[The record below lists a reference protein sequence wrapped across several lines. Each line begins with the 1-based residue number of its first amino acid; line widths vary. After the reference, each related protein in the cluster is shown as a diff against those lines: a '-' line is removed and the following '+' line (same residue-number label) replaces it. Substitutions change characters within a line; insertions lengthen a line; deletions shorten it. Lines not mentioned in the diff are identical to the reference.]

1 MRIYVKMLAMILP
14 LWMALLL
21 SVAAPAAHAA
31 EQAGP
36 LRVCATL
43 PDLGSLARE
52 VGGDQVTVTVFAK
65 GLENPHFVEAKPSF
79 VKALSRA
86 DLFVQGGLELE
97 AAWAPV
103 LLQNARNGRVL
114 PGNPGYLDASTVI
127 APLEVPTGTIDRS
140 MGDVHPEGNPHYL
153 LDPMNGL
160 KVARLIRDRLTELRP
175 ANRSYFHERY
185 ETFRRKTTGAM
196 VGEKLAAK
204 YELEKLA
211 LLYEQGRLG
220 AFLKER
226 KDDALLG
233 GWLGK
238 MLPYYGTSVVA
249 DHNMWPYFAR
259 RFGISVKGFL
269 EPKPGVSPTTSHLG
283 SLVAGMRSEGIRIV
297 IATPYF
303 DAKALKFVADK
314 GGARI
319 VNLAHQ
325 AGARQGADD
334 YLGVVDYNVRAL
346 AAALAGAR

>member
-1 MRIYVKMLAMILP
+1 MRMHMRMLGMVLP
-14 LWMALLL
+14 LWMAVL
-21 SVAAPAAHAA
+21 SGVATPSAHAA
-31 EQAGP
+31 EQGKP

-65 GLENPHFVEAKPSF
+65 GMENPHFVEAKPSF
-79 VKALSRA
+79 VKALSKA

-103 LLQNARNGRVL
+103 LLLNARNGKVQ
-114 PGNPGYLDASTVI
+114 PGNAGYVDASAVI
-127 APLEVPTGTIDRS
+127 TPLEVPTGSVDRS

-160 KVARLIRDRLTELRP
+160 KVAKLIRDRLTELRP
-175 ANRSYFHERY
+175 AGKSYFYDRY
-185 ETFRRKTTGAM
+185 EMFRRKMAGVM

-204 YELEKLA
+204 YDIEKLA

-220 AFLKER
+220 AFLKEH

-238 MLPYYGTSVVA
+238 MLPYYGTRVVA

-283 SLVAGMRSEGIRIV
+283 NLVAKMRSEDIKIV

-303 DAKALKFVADK
+303 DAKALKFVAEK
-314 GGARI
+314 SGARI

-334 YLGVVDYNVRAL
+334 YLGVVDHNVRAL
-346 AAALAGAR
+346 AAALGGAH

>member
-1 MRIYVKMLAMILP
+1 MTMHILTRMLAMMLP
-14 LWMALLL
+14 LWMAVLL
-21 SVAAPAAHAA
+21 SVATPSAHA
-31 EQAGP
+31 EERP

-43 PDLGSLARE
+43 PDLGSLVRE
-52 VGGDQVTVTVFAK
+52 VGGDQVAVTVFAK
-65 GLENPHFVEAKPSF
+65 GMENPHFVEAKPSF
-79 VKALSRA
+79 IKALSRA
-86 DLFVQGGLELE
+86 DLFIQGGLEME
-97 AAWAPV
+97 VGWAPV
-103 LLQNARNGRVL
+103 LLQNARNGKVL
-114 PGNPGYLDASTVI
+114 PGNPGYLDASMAIT
-127 APLEVPTGTIDRS
+127 PLEVPTRTIDRS

-160 KVARLIRDRLTELRP
+160 KVARLVRDRLAELRP
-175 ANRSYFHERY
+175 ANKAYFNDRY
-185 ETFRRKTTGAM
+185 EIFRRKVAGAM

-211 LLYEQGRLG
+211 LLSEQGRLG

-233 GWLGK
+233 GWLGS
-238 MLPYYGTSVVA
+238 MLPYSGTRVVA

-269 EPKPGVSPTTSHLG
+269 EPKPGISPTTSHLG
-283 SLVAGMRSEGIRIV
+283 SLVAQMRTEGIKIV

-314 GGARI
+314 SGARI
-319 VNLAHQ
+319 VSLAHQ
-325 AGARQGADD
+325 VGAQRGVED
-334 YLGVVDYNVRAL
+334 YIGMIDFDVRTL